1 MCCQSVHSNLK
12 TISHLSSAGQSGCFV
27 NNRSGV
33 RFPEVAHRLYI
44 QSPTF
49 AGKIPFMIRHKGPLP
64 LIASLFSLAGTFTS
78 LPSCTSTVSTI
89 TPVVQDITESVY
101 ASGVVKAGRQYDV
114 FSPYGGILLRNL
126 VKPGDTVQPGTPLF
140 MVDNT
145 VSSLNSDNARLT
157 AELLR
162 EKSGARSNTL
172 MELEQRLRLA
182 GEKMRNDSLLLVRQ
196 RNLWSQQVGSQL
208 ELEKRE
214 LAFKASHTEYESI
227 RLQFDQSKLELEKA
241 YRQAVNTQRIA
252 EKQSDDYLIRS
263 QLQGT
268 VYSVLREPGEWIS
281 SQQPIGTLGQSDR
294 FEIELQVD
302 EFDIVRVRKDHKVFI
317 SMDSYRGEVFEAFI
331 SRIEPM
337 MNPRTRTFRVYARF
351 TKEPATLYPNL
362 SVEANIL
369 VKISE
374 KALTIPV
381 ACLINDHFV
390 MDANGDTIAV
400 KTGIRNFQW
409 VEIIDGLNEN
419 SLLRQP
425 AP

>member
-1 MCCQSVHSNLK
+1 MLSGRLSL
-12 TISHLSSAGQSGCFV
+12 IRHLSSAGQSGCFV

-33 RFPEVAHRLYI
+33 RFPEVAHRFFI

-49 AGKIPFMIRHKGPLP
+49 AGKIRFMFYRKGPFP
-64 LIASLFSLAGTFTS
+64 LLSLLFSLAGMATL
-78 LPSCTSTVSTI
+78 LPSCSSENSTI

-145 VSSLNSDNARLT
+145 ISSLNSDNARLT

-162 EKSGARSNTL
+162 EKAGARSNTL
-172 MELEQRLRLA
+172 MELEKRLRLA
-182 GEKMRNDSLLLVRQ
+182 NEKMRNDSLLLARQ
-196 RNLWSQQVGSQL
+196 RNLWNQQVGSQL

-214 LAFKASHTEYESI
+214 LAFKAALTEYEAI

-241 YRQAVNTQRIA
+241 YRQAVNTQRMA

-263 QLQGT
+263 QLNGI
-268 VYSVLREPGEWIS
+268 VYSVLKEPGEWIS
-281 SQQPIGTLGQSDR
+281 IQQPIGTLGQSDH

-302 EFDIVRVRKDHKVFI
+302 EFDIVRVRKDQQVFI
-317 SMDSYRGEVFEAFI
+317 SMDSYRGAVFEAVI

-337 MNPRTRTFRVYARF
+337 MNPRTRTFRVYALF
-351 TKEPATLYPNL
+351 TKEPPTLYPNL

-369 VKISE
+369 VKVAE

-381 ACLINDHFV
+381 AYLIDENHV
-390 MDANGDTIAV
+390 LDANGDTIPV
-400 KTGIRNFQW
+400 MVGIRNFQW
-409 VEIIDGLNEN
+409 AEILEGLNET
-419 SLLRQP
+419 SRILQP
-425 AP
+425 VQ

>member
-1 MCCQSVHSNLK
+1 
-12 TISHLSSAGQSGCFV
+12 
-27 NNRSGV
+27 
-33 RFPEVAHRLYI
+33 
-44 QSPTF
+44 
-49 AGKIPFMIRHKGPLP
+49 MIRRKGPLP
-64 LIASLFSLAGTFTS
+64 LIASLFSLAGMVTL
-78 LPSCTSTVSTI
+78 LPSCTSTDSTI

-126 VKPGDTVQPGTPLF
+126 VKPGDTVRPGTPLF

-145 VSSLNSDNARLT
+145 ISSLNSDNARLT

-162 EKSGARSNTL
+162 EKAGARSNTL
-172 MELEQRLRLA
+172 MELEQRLQLA
-182 GEKMRNDSLLLVRQ
+182 HDKMRNDSLLLVRQ
-196 RNLWSQQVGSQL
+196 RNLWNQQVGSQL

-214 LAFKASHTEYESI
+214 LALKASSTEHEAI
-227 RLQFDQSKLELEKA
+227 RLQYHQSKQELEKA

-268 VYSVLREPGEWIS
+268 VYSVLKEPGEWIS
-281 SQQPIGTLGQSDR
+281 IQQPIGTLGQSDH
-294 FEIELQVD
+294 FELELQVD
-302 EFDIVRVRKDHKVFI
+302 EFDIVRVRKDQKVFI
-317 SMDSYRGEVFEAFI
+317 SMDSYRGEVFEATI

-337 MNPRTRTFRVYARF
+337 MNPRTRTFRVYALF

-369 VKISE
+369 VKVSE
-374 KALTIPV
+374 KALTVPI

-390 MDANGDTIAV
+390 LDANGDTIPV
-400 KTGIRNFQW
+400 RVGIRNFQW
-409 VEIIDGLNEN
+409 AEILEGLSEN
-419 SLLRQP
+419 SRILQ
-425 AP
+425 ASQ